1 MRKLVSVV
9 VLVAA
14 AAVGCGTAAATTNPV
29 PSQVHTQRIEE
40 DDPRWDCR
48 TMGNH
53 VCGDN
58 ATALLPHQD
67 VPGFYSWDGDEW
79 MFNPAAGHYSVD
91 PDRGGCGL
99 EPRARW

>member
-14 AAVGCGTAAATTNPV
+14 AAVGCGTAATTTPV
-29 PSQVHTQRIEE
+29 SSSGNHVQRIEE

-58 ATALLPHQD
+58 ATAPLPHQD

-79 MFNPAAGHYSVD
+79 MFTPAVINDSSV
-91 PDRGGCGL
+91 R
-99 EPRARW
+99 